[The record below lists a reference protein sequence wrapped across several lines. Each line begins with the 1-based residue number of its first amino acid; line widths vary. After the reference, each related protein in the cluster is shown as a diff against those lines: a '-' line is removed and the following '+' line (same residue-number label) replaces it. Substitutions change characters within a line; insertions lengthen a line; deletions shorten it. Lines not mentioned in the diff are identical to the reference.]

1 MLGRLRK
8 RLTYAN
14 VVSTFTLFIV
24 LGTGTAYATH
34 LVVRSSDVVNGSLVS
49 ADLKNGLGVVGAD
62 VANHSLTGADIRE
75 GTLGQVPTATLGG
88 LGRSAADSG
97 CDPTTSAFVRCVEV
111 ALDLPSPARV
121 LLNARI
127 TATKS
132 QGTVGNAFG
141 QCRWGG
147 VVESGSLLVVPP
159 SPGDGDISL
168 VGLTGVLPAG
178 QGFTFA
184 VECSDDYN
192 NVSYRDAWITAV
204 AISPS

>member
-1 MLGRLRK
+1 MSRVRSFVTNDTPVEFLWWFLYNSKSAYARWPRHREGENMLGQLRK
-8 RLTYAN
+8 RLTYSN
-14 VVSTFTLFIV
+14 VVSTFTLLIV

-34 LVVRSSDVVNGSLVS
+34 LVVRSSDVVNESLVS
-49 ADLKNGLGVVGAD
+49 ADLKNGFGVVGAD
-62 VANHSLTGADIRE
+62 VTNNSLTGADVRE
-75 GTLGQVPTATLGG
+75 GTLGQVPAATLGG

-97 CDPTTSAFVRCVEV
+97 CNPTTSAFVRCVEV

-147 VVESGSLLVVPP
+147 VVESGSL
-159 SPGDGDISL
+159 
-168 VGLTGVLPAG
+168 
-178 QGFTFA
+178 
-184 VECSDDYN
+184 
-192 NVSYRDAWITAV
+192 
-204 AISPS
+204 